1 MNQDYDIFLI
11 NVSIFVIR
19 SLMLSI
25 DLQDDKLTMEEFR
38 EGSRNDPRIVQ
49 VVVSSDLMI
58 AKSLYIVN
66 PLHSTTSFEYKI
78 KLFAISRMEYF
89 CLHEIT
95 LQQTLYLSKD
105 QTRFQIIE
113 YNQHL
118 KFSLHRPQNMIIVTS
133 YESQS
138 TQQDDSSDD
147 KTLKAQVVET
157 I

>member
-66 PLHSTTSFEYKI
+66 PLPFTTPFEYKI

-105 QTRFQIIE
+105 QTRFQIIR
-113 YNQHL
+113 YNQH
-118 KFSLHRPQNMIIVTS
+118 KFSSKHDNSDFRQEMILQMT
-133 YESQS
+133 
-138 TQQDDSSDD
+138 
-147 KTLKAQVVET
+147 KH
-157 I
+157 